1 MKTSSPIVIAID
13 GHAAT
18 GKSTQAKK
26 LANHYQWIYIDTGAM
41 YRAVAWVALQRGW
54 IQGDELNTSSLINHL
69 KDIRLEFKHSSPNTT
84 TLFLNGQELQDE
96 IRTMEVSQW
105 VSRIAK
111 IPEIRSF
118 LVAQQQAL
126 GAQQNV
132 IMDGRDIGTVVFPEA
147 TVKFFFSAR
156 PEIRAQRRLEEL
168 QPQQPELTFEEVLA
182 NVKQRDHLDST
193 REHSP
198 LKPSKDAYL
207 VDVSNH
213 SIAEIFAQLCNH
225 IDKALN

>member
-1 MKTSSPIVIAID
+1 MKTTSPIVIAID

-26 LANHYQWIYIDTGAM
+26 LADHYQWIYIDTGAM

-54 IQGDELNTSSLINHL
+54 IQGDILDASTLIHHLN
-69 KDIRLEFKHSSPNTT
+69 DIRLEFKHSSTHAT
-84 TLFLNGQELQDE
+84 TLWLNGRELQDE
-96 IRTMEVSQW
+96 IRSMEVSQW

-111 IPEIRSF
+111 IPEVRSY

-126 GAQQNV
+126 GAHQDV
-132 IMDGRDIGTVVFPEA
+132 IMDGRDIGTVVFPKA
-147 TVKFFFSAR
+147 TLKFYFTAR

-168 QPQQPELTFEEVLA
+168 QVQQPEISFEEVLA

-193 REHSP
+193 REHAP
-198 LKPSKDAYL
+198 LKQSEDAVL
-207 VDVSNH
+207 IDVSEH
-213 SIAEIFAQLCNH
+213 SIAEIFTQLCGH